1 MENKKE
7 SAKKDATH
15 PKLKTEQPLAEK
27 DEFRE
32 AQIRTKKGYE
42 KAKKGIK

>member
-7 SAKKDATH
+7 SAKKESTH
-15 PKLKTEQPLAEK
+15 PKLKTERPLAEK

-42 KAKKGIK
+42 KVKRDK